1 MNTEGALSSSSQGPE
16 TRMGQPFLIAS
27 GAGGAPGESHPLVD
41 VRAMALAIHRYWW
54 VVGIVLAASLLL
66 AILYLLFAPRTF
78 EATARIEVSQ
88 LSGTPLG
95 ATSAAGSSSTDSRDT
110 DRAIQTEVD
119 LLQTRETARLVLEKL
134 RTDKVQGQKVAD
146 FQPENLQKMLNV
158 VFPRNSRIIPVK
170 IEADDPGL
178 AALIANTYANV
189 LIEENLT
196 NHRKT
201 VAYSRDYLAKQ
212 LNEAR
217 VELERSRR
225 APIAYAQRAG
235 IVDASEGS
243 TTGQGTRS
251 LTTTS
256 LLQLNSSYAEAR
268 VERIRAQQRWQQA
281 QATPLLALPE
291 VIANSAV
298 QSLLQQKAI
307 QQAKLTQDRQRY
319 GLDYP
324 GVVQQTANIAALNE
338 QITRMAENVRNSL
351 RDQYNTALQQEQ
363 ALSGN
368 VNSAKRDTLADQAR
382 SVDYGVL
389 QREADTS
396 QALYDA
402 LLQRYKEVNAEA
414 GVTTN
419 NITLVDRATAPD
431 APASP
436 DPAMTLAVAI
446 VLGFVAGVIAAFI
459 RGQLDAR
466 VHDAGRVAR
475 ELRLPLVA
483 TFNFGAGDHG
493 AMGQSDGSASSLM
506 ASAAMLVGRIEL
518 GYRGRLPHTLCLAG
532 CATSASQ
539 SAIATA
545 LARTLGQSG
554 RKVLLVG
561 PDVDSETPG
570 SKSLTAMASGT
581 SAPRAVDRSK
591 QFSGDFLAL
600 GGPAAGGSGLP
611 SLEDFDRTLS
621 EIGAA
626 YDIVILDAPPLLTDM
641 NGLRLA
647 SIADA
652 SLLVFEEGSS
662 DEDEVK
668 TCARMLQP
676 ITTLIGS
683 IVAAPK
689 GSRFAKL
696 VGARERAVSLPAV
709 AA

>member
-1 MNTEGALSSSSQGPE
+1 MNTEGALSSSSQGPD
-16 TRMGQPFLIAS
+16 TRKGQPFFIES
-27 GAGGAPGESHPLVD
+27 GAGAGPADNHPLVD
-41 VRAMALAIHRYWW
+41 VRAMALAFYRYWW
-54 VVGIVLAASLLL
+54 VVGIVLAAFLLAAVLYLLL
-66 AILYLLFAPRTF
+66 APRTY

-95 ATSAAGSSSTDSRDT
+95 ATSAAGASSTDSRDT

-119 LLQTRETARLVLEKL
+119 LLQTRETARLVLAKL
-134 RTDKVQGQKVAD
+134 KADKVHAPKVAEY
-146 FQPENLQKMLNV
+146 QPENLQKMLNV
-158 VFPRNSRIIPVK
+158 VFPRNSRIIPVTVQA
-170 IEADDPGL
+170 EDAGL
-178 AALIANTYANV
+178 AALVANTYSTV

-212 LNEAR
+212 LNAAR

-281 QATPLLALPE
+281 QSTPLLALPE

-298 QSLLQQKAI
+298 QGLIQQKAI
-307 QQAKLTQDRQRY
+307 LQAKLSQDRQRY
-319 GLDYP
+319 GVDYP
-324 GVVQQTANIAALNE
+324 GVIQQTANIATLNE

-368 VNSAKRDTLADQAR
+368 VSSAKRDTLADQAR
-382 SVDYGVL
+382 GVDYGVL

-436 DPAMTLAVAI
+436 DTGKTLAVAI
-446 VLGFVAGVIAAFI
+446 ALGLIAGIIAAFV
-459 RGQLDAR
+459 RSQLDAR
-466 VHDAGRVAR
+466 VHDSGRLAR
-475 ELRLPLVA
+475 DLRLPLIA
-483 TFNFGAGDHG
+483 AFDIGGSDHG
-493 AMGQSDGSASSLM
+493 AAAQLGDPASPLLASAS
-506 ASAAMLVGRIEL
+506 MLVGRIEL
-518 GYRGRLPHTLCLAG
+518 GYRGRLPHTLCLVG

-539 SAIATA
+539 STIATA
-545 LARTLGQSG
+545 LAQSLAQSG
-554 RKVLLVG
+554 RKVLLIG
-561 PDVDSETPG
+561 PGLEGETHG
-570 SKSLTAMASGT
+570 GKSLSAMVSGASV
-581 SAPRAVDRSK
+581 SRVVDKSK
-591 QFSGDFLAL
+591 LFSGDFLPL
-600 GGPAAGGSGLP
+600 GGSNLP
-611 SLEDFDRTLS
+611 SMDDLDRAVG
-621 EIGAA
+621 EIGTP
-626 YDIVILDAPPLLTDM
+626 YDVVVIDAPALLTDM

-652 SLLVFEEGSS
+652 SLLVFEEEASH
-662 DEDEVK
+662 EDEVK
-668 TCARMLQP
+668 TCVRMLQP

-683 IVAAPK
+683 VVAAPR
-689 GSRFAKL
+689 GSRFGNL
-696 VGARERAVSLPAV
+696 VGARTRAVSLPAV